1 MKIALHAVLVLHMS
15 HKHAAKEFRIRRSS
29 LIRYLK
35 KVHTGDG
42 GINRSIGHPCILSE
56 EEEVELSS
64 LIQNMEVRLFGLSQ
78 ADVRKMVYQYCV
90 RHSIPNNFNQKSGM
104 VGRAW
109 MDGFKIWHPEISLGK
124 PEAVS
129 TQRASGFN
137 CTKVDRFFEALE
149 GIVFVIPPENQWRF

>member
-64 LIQNMEVRLFGLSQ
+64 LIQNMEARLFGLSQ

-109 MDGFKIWHPEISLGK
+109 MDGFKI
-124 PEAVS
+124 
-129 TQRASGFN
+129 
-137 CTKVDRFFEALE
+137 
-149 GIVFVIPPENQWRF
+149 